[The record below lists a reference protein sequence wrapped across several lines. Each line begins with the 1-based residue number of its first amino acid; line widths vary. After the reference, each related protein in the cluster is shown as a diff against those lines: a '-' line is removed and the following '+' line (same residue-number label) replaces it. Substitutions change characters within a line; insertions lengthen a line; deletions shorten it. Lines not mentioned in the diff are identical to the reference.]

1 MAKSKNIKLSFEE
14 ALLELEK
21 ILNDV
26 ENSNLTIEELV
37 DSFER
42 GTDLSNYCLNKLD
55 NAKLKISN
63 ISEEKK

>member
-1 MAKSKNIKLSFEE
+1 MAKSKNIKLSFKE